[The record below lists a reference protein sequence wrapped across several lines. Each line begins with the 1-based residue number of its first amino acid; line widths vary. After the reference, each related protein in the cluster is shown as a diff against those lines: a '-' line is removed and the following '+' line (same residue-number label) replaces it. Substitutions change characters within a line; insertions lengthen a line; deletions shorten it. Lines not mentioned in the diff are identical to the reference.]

1 MRFAATVWLWM
12 AITVLVGVLLVSGA
26 ASASA
31 ARRNRQYTMERLH
44 PPIEV

>member
-1 MRFAATVWLWM
+1 
-12 AITVLVGVLLVSGA
+12 VLLVSLA
-26 ASASA
+26 ATALS